1 MQKQSTLPPL
11 SNLKKPI
18 NLIQN
23 ILIMNRLDKLFQEKK
38 QDILNIYFTAGY
50 PNLED
55 TATLINALT
64 QAGADLIEVGMPYS
78 DPLADGTTIQQSST
92 HALQNGM
99 TLQKLF
105 EQIKQARQKTA
116 IPLILMGYF
125 NQVMQFGEERF
136 LAACAEAGVDGLI
149 LPDLPLGVFERHFK
163 NLLEKYNLRISFLI
177 TPQTEEERI
186 KKIADLTTGFI
197 YVVSSY
203 AITGGTSGISAEQIA
218 YFKRIEKMNLPRP
231 RLIGFGITNRE
242 TFEIACQYAQGAI
255 IGSAFIRALEGL
267 PSEKVASRAKNFVKS
282 ILPISIA

>member
-1 MQKQSTLPPL
+1 
-11 SNLKKPI
+11 
-18 NLIQN
+18 
-23 ILIMNRLDKLFQEKK
+23 MNRLDQLFAEKAR
-38 QDILNIYFTAGY
+38 DMLNIYFTAGY

-55 TATLINALT
+55 TAPLIHALA
-64 QAGADLIEVGMPYS
+64 QAGADLIEIGMPYS

-92 HALQNGM
+92 RALQNGM

-105 EQIKQARQKTA
+105 AQIKEARKKTE

-149 LPDLPLGVFERHFK
+149 LPDLPLGVFERSFK
-163 NLLEKYNLRISFLI
+163 GLLEKYNLTISFLI
-177 TPQTEEERI
+177 TPQTEEDRI
-186 KKIADLTTGFI
+186 RKIASLTTGFI

-218 YFKRIEKMNLPRP
+218 YFKRIENMNLPRP
-231 RLIGFGITNRE
+231 RLIGFGITDRE
-242 TFEIACQYAQGAI
+242 TFETACQYAQGAI

-267 PSEKVASRAKNFVKS
+267 PSNRTVARAKSFVKT
-282 ILPISIA
+282 ILPITIA